1 MHVALKSF
9 LGGRGMSQG
18 RRILVVA
25 QSTSVVSSLMAW
37 LADPHTE
44 LVTANTFA
52 AAKHH
57 LATRP
62 DLLIAEVK
70 LGEYNG
76 LHLALR
82 GRTLG
87 VPSIVLGAA
96 DETFSRQAEQLGALY
111 LIANELDAERLRT
124 AIRRVLEQPAPVE
137 EPVQWYYG
145 LVVRPIAVDASIALP
160 ELRSPGTHRGVV
172 VH

>member
-1 MHVALKSF
+1 MT
-9 LGGRGMSQG
+9 QG

-25 QSTSVVSSLMAW
+25 QSASLASTLLEW
-37 LADPHTE
+37 LAVGQHD
-44 LVTANTFA
+44 LVIANTFA

-57 LATRP
+57 LTTRP

-82 GRTLG
+82 GRALG
-87 VPSIVLGAA
+87 IPAIVLGAA

-111 LIANELDAERLRT
+111 LAAGDLDAERLQSAMGNAMLQQSPT
-124 AIRRVLEQPAPVE
+124 VE

-145 LVVRPIAVDASIALP
+145 LVVRPIAVDANVALP
-160 ELRSPGTHRGVV
+160 DLRAVGPTGRGVV

>member
-1 MHVALKSF
+1 MT
-9 LGGRGMSQG
+9 QG

-25 QSTSVVSSLMAW
+25 QSTSLASMLLTWLGDSQDEIVV
-37 LADPHTE
+37 
-44 LVTANTFA
+44 ANTFA

-62 DLLIAEVK
+62 DLFIAEIK

-82 GRTLG
+82 GRALG
-87 VPSIVLGAA
+87 IPSIVIGAA

-111 LIANELDAERLRT
+111 LRSKDLMRPSCARPWVTRATPVRGPKSRSSGTTAWWCVPSRLTPASLSPQLDG
-124 AIRRVLEQPAPVE
+124 PF
-137 EPVQWYYG
+137 
-145 LVVRPIAVDASIALP
+145 VR
-160 ELRSPGTHRGVV
+160 
-172 VH
+172 

>member
-1 MHVALKSF
+1 MA
-9 LGGRGMSQG
+9 QG
-18 RRILVVA
+18 HRILVVA
-25 QSTSVVSSLMAW
+25 SSTSLASTLLTW
-37 LADPHTE
+37 LADAEHE
-44 LVTANTFA
+44 LVIANTFA

-82 GRTLG
+82 GRALG
-87 VPSIVLGAA
+87 IPAIVLGAA

-111 LIANELDAERLRT
+111 LSSNELDPMALRSAMDRVMERPAEN
-124 AIRRVLEQPAPVE
+124 VE

-145 LVVRPIAVDASIALP
+145 LVVRPIAIDASVALP
-160 ELRSPGTHRGVV
+160 ELRYAGPAGRGVV

>member
-1 MHVALKSF
+1 
-9 LGGRGMSQG
+9 MSQG

-25 QSTSVVSSLMAW
+25 QSTTLASTLLTW
-37 LADPHTE
+37 LSDPQTE
-44 LVTANTFA
+44 LVIATTFA

-57 LATRP
+57 LTTRP

-82 GRTLG
+82 GRALG
-87 VPSIVLGAA
+87 VPSIVLGSD
-96 DETFSRQAEQLGALY
+96 DEAFSRQAEQLGAMY
-111 LIANELDAERLRT
+111 LIASDLDEHGLRSAMREAMEHAT
-124 AIRRVLEQPAPVE
+124 PVE

-145 LVVRPIAVDASIALP
+145 LVVRPIAIDASVALP
-160 ELRSPGTHRGVV
+160 ELRSTGASRGVV

>member
-1 MHVALKSF
+1 MT
-9 LGGRGMSQG
+9 QG

-25 QSTSVVSSLMAW
+25 QSTSLASTLLSW
-37 LADPHTE
+37 LSDAHHE
-44 LVTANTFA
+44 LVIANTFA

-82 GRTLG
+82 ARAVGI
-87 VPSIVLGAA
+87 PSIVLGAA
-96 DETFSRQAEQLGALY
+96 DEAFSRQAAQLGALY
-111 LIANELDAERLRT
+111 LASGDLKADAVQA
-124 AIRRVLEQPAPVE
+124 AIRQLLDRAPVPVE

-145 LVVRPIAVDASIALP
+145 LVVRPIAVEPSVAVPDLLSAGPS
-160 ELRSPGTHRGVV
+160 GRGVV
-172 VH
+172 IH